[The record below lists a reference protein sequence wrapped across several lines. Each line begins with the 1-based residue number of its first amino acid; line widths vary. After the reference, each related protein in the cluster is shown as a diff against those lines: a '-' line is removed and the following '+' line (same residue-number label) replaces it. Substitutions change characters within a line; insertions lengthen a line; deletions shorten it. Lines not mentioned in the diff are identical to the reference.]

1 MLMQMR
7 LNTEGGLKR
16 GRMVLQVYTM
26 HPENL
31 QKVVQVVIRESKS
44 CGNGQRWEKGEEL
57 GSSSG
62 LKGPDKTFALAKA
75 ALPI

>member
-7 LNTEGGLKR
+7 LNKEEGLNR

-31 QKVVQVVIRESKS
+31 QKAVQVVIRESKS
-44 CGNGQRWEKGEEL
+44 CSNAQRWEKGAEI
-57 GSSSG
+57 GQQFWTRRS
-62 LKGPDKTFALAKA
+62 
-75 ALPI
+75 